1 MTNEEQMASLQT
13 ALTAGDFKE
22 VAKLSKEIAKTQ
34 ADAEKSAK
42 AEAMEAVAEITR
54 LEAENERLRR
64 WDAKYTD
71 GMTPTVAE
79 QLLKCSATEFQGF
92 WELICDVGEA
102 ERLQRWVRVKLKEL
116 AEAKDVVVEF
126 LEAEAAM
133 LDGQEWRLRTENQ
146 DHRHKRFSAAHD
158 ALKTAGDLQ
167 QPLEQEV
174 RDE

>member
-1 MTNEEQMASLQT
+1 MK
-13 ALTAGDFKE
+13 GW
-22 VAKLSKEIAKTQ
+22 EIAISKLKESVRIWQ
-34 ADAEKSAK
+34 RKGDEMA
-42 AEAMEAVAEITR
+42 AEIAR
-54 LEAENERLRR
+54 LETENERLRR

-133 LDGQEWRLRTENQ
+133 LDGQAWRLRPENQ

-174 RDE
+174 VETRADADTGAAGKEQSDE